1 MTDVPTGT
9 VADNGAF
16 EGHSPA
22 PAPSQQQEGHYRQ
35 QQQHPAQNPRAEGY
49 SPAQQARQQ
58 QPSAPGERKV
68 SIAGKEYAEQSVA
81 DILADHAQREI
92 VKAGLPG
99 SPDKYEI
106 KLPEGFKPPE
116 GMAFE
121 FKADDPALIEAR
133 KAAHELKLDQAGFS
147 RMLGI
152 YAANKLAENQA
163 VTAGRQAEMD
173 KLGATG
179 PQRLEAVETWLK
191 AKVGDKASTIISTL
205 KQYPVAANVETFEA
219 LMRAFSSQGGAG
231 VTQTGREGQ
240 EDAGKIA
247 GYENMNFVQR
257 RTAQMNQKLAGGGR

>member
-1 MTDVPTGT
+1 QQSGQSSSSSSSQSQGASASAAQGGASAQGQQTNN
-9 VADNGAF
+9 NG
-16 EGHSPA
+16 G
-22 PAPSQQQEGHYRQ
+22 
-35 QQQHPAQNPRAEGY
+35 
-49 SPAQQARQQ
+49 QQATEWQR
-58 QPSAPGERKV
+58 PAYVPEKFKTEAEFTEHFNGLSVRDAER
-68 SIAGKEYAEQSVA
+68 VA
-81 DILADHAQREI
+81 RE
-92 VKAGLPG
+92 AALPAA
-99 SPDKYEI
+99 PDKYEI

-121 FKADDPALIEAR
+121 FKTDDPALVEAR

-147 RMLGI
+147 RILGI

-240 EDAGKIA
+240 EDAGK
-247 GYENMNFVQR
+247 
-257 RTAQMNQKLAGGGR
+257 